1 MADSPIRDINIKFV
15 TIVAVLSVLLL
26 FVVLLAIMAGFRFAQ
41 RLETERKIAEADQR
55 DAAAAATVEAGLNDY
70 GVRVNEAGQVR
81 YTLPIAEAKARW
93 LEQHARPGDTRAETE
108 PEPADHGGEGHDH
121 HGGEGGHT
129 RAPTTQPAESASAG
143 GSKNVQNALHS
154 FALAGDTAP

>member
-41 RLETERKIAEADQR
+41 RLETERKIAEADRR
-55 DAAAAATVEAGLNDY
+55 DTAAAATVEAGLNDY
-70 GVRVNEAGQVR
+70 GVRVNEAGEVR

-93 LEQHARPGDTRAETE
+93 LEQHARPGDTPAETE
-108 PEPADHGGEGHDH
+108 PEPADHGGEGD
-121 HGGEGGHT
+121 HT
-129 RAPTTQPAESASAG
+129 RAATTQPAESASAG

-154 FALAGDTAP
+154 LALAGDTAP

>member
-55 DAAAAATVEAGLNDY
+55 DAAAAATVE
-70 GVRVNEAGQVR
+70 
-81 YTLPIAEAKARW
+81 ARW